1 VDNDRGAHKHDP
13 GRSNGRAPD
22 ARPRET
28 GAIVNV
34 SCPGQAA
41 PAPAAQHGG
50 AGRKSGRGGQ
60 TFTAWLTA
68 TLGLSSPSWRLLCGV
83 ASVCSLMATIST
95 QLLKS
100 HNIEE
105 NVVKAQACSAKLEVI
120 ETGLALGQLDVKQA
134 TDHYLRC
141 VEDSAFLDA

>member
-1 VDNDRGAHKHDP
+1 MTPPDP
-13 GRSNGRAPD
+13 LAELLNRVRAKR
-22 ARPRET
+22 AQVSSFRAAAKPRWHRLLT
-28 GAIVNV
+28 TVVLGGSLAAALTAGPAI
-34 SCPGQAA
+34 
-41 PAPAAQHGG
+41 
-50 AGRKSGRGGQ
+50 GGQ

-68 TLGLSSPSWRLLCGV
+68 SLGLSSPSWRLLCGV

-105 NVVKAQACSAKLEVI
+105 HVVKAQACSAKLEVI
-120 ETGLALGQLDVKQA
+120 ETGLALGQIDLKQA

-141 VEDSAFLDA
+141 VEDSAFLDT

>member
-1 VDNDRGAHKHDP
+1 MTQADP
-13 GRSNGRAPD
+13 MVELLTRVRAKR
-22 ARPRET
+22 AQVSTFLAAAKPRRRRLLNT
-28 GAIVNV
+28 VVLGGSLAAVLTAGPAI
-34 SCPGQAA
+34 
-41 PAPAAQHGG
+41 GG
-50 AGRKSGRGGQ
+50 A

-141 VEDSAFLDA
+141 VEDAAFLDA